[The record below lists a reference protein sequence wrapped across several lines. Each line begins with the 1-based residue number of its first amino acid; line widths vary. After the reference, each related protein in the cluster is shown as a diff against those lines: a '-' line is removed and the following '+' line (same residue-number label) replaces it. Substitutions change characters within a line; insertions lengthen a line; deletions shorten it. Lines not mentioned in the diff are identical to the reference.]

1 MIVIDEMSKNDV
13 LAFKKREAGDAED
26 FIIFIL
32 EQFHKELQKSGK
44 NIAINRISLLT
55 NMIKKIVSI
64 IL

>member
-1 MIVIDEMSKNDV
+1 MI
-13 LAFKKREAGDAED
+13 LAFKKGEAGDAED

-32 EQFHKELQKSGK
+32 EQFHKELKKSVK
-44 NIAINRISLLT
+44 KIAINRISLLT